1 MSSELIINSRPY
13 ETRVALVENGV
24 VVELHIERDSGR
36 ELMGNIYRGRV
47 VRVLPGM
54 QGAQLSMSHEQ
65 ADCCCEGHE
74 CPTAQL
80 GAKSRPDVAPQRK
93 LVTLRKEARDAYYVH
108 PVYARLTLDEK
119 GDVVKMVVS
128 R

>member
-1 MSSELIINSRPY
+1 MIFPYEYTENRTDFPLTPENSGSRKMSSELIINSRSY

-54 QGAQLSMSHEQ
+54 QAAFVDISLGRTAFLYVSDVYRDFSDFEQ
-65 ADCCCEGHE
+65 MMLNA
-74 CPTAQL
+74 
-80 GAKSRPDVAPQRK
+80 S
-93 LVTLRKEARDAYYVH
+93 EAEWNPGY
-108 PVYARLTLDEK
+108 
-119 GDVVKMVVS
+119 GDN
-128 R
+128 